1 MATGR
6 VFNIQRYS
14 THDGPG
20 IRTTVFFKGCNLR
33 CAWCHNPE
41 SLGVEPVLE
50 YNREL
55 CIGCG
60 RCAQV
65 CPNGVHKPGRPAAY
79 REACAGC
86 GLCARECFAGAL
98 TLAGTD
104 MDEARA
110 MDEILTDLPYF
121 QQSGG
126 GVTFSG
132 GECMLQI
139 DFLEALCRACRE
151 KGIHTAI
158 DTAGC
163 VPWARFER
171 VLPYASLFLYDMKA
185 RDPRVHRRLTGAD
198 NALILDNLER
208 LLDAGARVWVRVPCV
223 PGGNDGELEGI
234 AEWLE
239 GKPVERVEL
248 LAYHRLGGG
257 KRALLGLADGQ
268 DFSVPADD
276 DMKAYLKHFTNRG
289 VNARVG

>member
-6 VFNIQRYS
+6 IFNIQRYS

-41 SLGVEPVLE
+41 SLGMEPVLE
-50 YNREL
+50 FNKEL

-151 KGIHTAI
+151 AGIRTAI

-171 VLPYASLFLYDMKA
+171 VLPYAPLFLYDMKA
-185 RDPRVHRRLTGAD
+185 RDARVHRRLTGAD
-198 NALILDNLER
+198 NALILDNLTR

-234 AEWLE
+234 AEWLA

-257 KRALLGLADGQ
+257 KRALLGLSDGQ
-268 DFSVPADD
+268 DFSVPTDD

>member
-1 MATGR
+1 MAVNAKNLNETE
-6 VFNIQRYS
+6 
-14 THDGPG
+14 
-20 IRTTVFFKGCNLR
+20 FFYG
-33 CAWCHNPE
+33 
-41 SLGVEPVLE
+41 
-50 YNREL
+50 
-55 CIGCG
+55 
-60 RCAQV
+60 
-65 CPNGVHKPGRPAAY
+65 HK
-79 REACAGC
+79 ACAGC

-185 RDPRVHRRLTGAD
+185 RDPRVHRRLTGAGGHD
-198 NALILDNLER
+198 TVKLVVLGEVIHKGQDHVPVKKQPFPG
-208 LLDAGARVWVRVPCV
+208 AGMRHV
-223 PGGNDGELEGI
+223 GEL
-234 AEWLE
+234 
-239 GKPVERVEL
+239 VR
-248 LAYHRLGGG
+248 
-257 KRALLGLADGQ
+257 
-268 DFSVPADD
+268 
-276 DMKAYLKHFTNRG
+276 
-289 VNARVG
+289 

>member
-1 MATGR
+1 MAKGR
-6 VFNIQRYS
+6 LFNIQRYS

-41 SLGVEPVLE
+41 SLSARPSLE

-65 CPNGVHKPGRPAAY
+65 CPNGVHRPGRPAAY
-79 REACAGC
+79 REMCAGC

-104 MDEARA
+104 MDEVRA
-110 MDEILTDLPYF
+110 MEEILTDLPYF
-121 QQSGG
+121 RESGG

-139 DFLEALCRACRE
+139 DFLEAVCRLCREA
-151 KGIHTAI
+151 GIHTAI

-163 VPWARFER
+163 VPWERFER
-171 VLPYASLFLYDMKA
+171 VLPYAPMFLYDVKA
-185 RDPRVHRRLTGAD
+185 IDPQVHRRLTGAD
-198 NALILDNLER
+198 NGLILDNLTR
-208 LLDAGARVWVRVPCV
+208 LLAAGARIWVRVPCV
-223 PGGNDGELEGI
+223 PGGNDGELE
-234 AEWLE
+234 AVADWLA

-257 KRALLGLADGQ
+257 KRALLGLTEGQ
-268 DFSVPADD
+268 DFTVPDD
-276 DMKAYLKHFTNRG
+276 AAMRAFQALFARRG

>member
-1 MATGR
+1 MNGMLFDIER
-6 VFNIQRYS
+6 DSLV
-14 THDGPG
+14 DGPG

-41 SLGVEPVLE
+41 SQQGEPELLYYRDKCTGCGKCAEVCPHHLE
-50 YNREL
+50 SCELCGKCTWYCPADAREL
-55 CIGCG
+55 CG
-60 RCAQV
+60 R
-65 CPNGVHKPGRPAAY
+65 RY
-79 REACAGC
+79 EADEV
-86 GLCARECFAGAL
+86 LSVLLRD
-98 TLAGTD
+98 TD
-104 MDEARA
+104 YYAS
-110 MDEILTDLPYF
+110 T
-121 QQSGG
+121 GG

-234 AEWLE
+234 AEWLA

-268 DFSVPADD
+268 DFSVPTDD